1 MPVAMTFTT
10 LKEDIRRYIERG
22 NLSDTT
28 VYEQIP
34 SLINLAERDIARK
47 LKIQGFINV
56 VTSTLIAGVSV
67 YAKPDRWRRTV
78 SMEFGVAASAAA
90 VDQNVR
96 VSLFARDYEYCRNYW
111 PDSTDTAQPEFYADY
126 DYQHWIVVPT
136 PIIDYPWQVMYYEQ
150 PPYLDDATQTNWLTE
165 YAPQALL
172 YGSLLQCIPFL
183 KDDERIPVW
192 DKMYQGAVNDL
203 NVEDLKKILD
213 RNVTRQEA

>member
-1 MPVAMTFTT
+1 MPVAMTYTS
-10 LKEDIRRYIERG
+10 LQEDIRRYIERG
-22 NLSDTT
+22 NVSDTT

-56 VTSTLIAGVSV
+56 VTSTLVAGVSV

-78 SMEFGVAASAAA
+78 SMEFGVAATPAAA
-90 VDQNVR
+90 TQNKR
-96 VSLFARDYEYCRNYW
+96 IPIFARDYEYSRNYW
-111 PDSTDTAQPEFYADY
+111 PDSTATAQPEYYADY
-126 DYQHWIVVPT
+126 DYQHWLVVPT
-136 PIIDYPWQVMYYEQ
+136 PDINYPWQIMYYEQ
-150 PPYLDDATQTNWLTE
+150 PPYLDVTTQTNWLTE

-172 YGSLLQCIPFL
+172 YGALVQAEPFL
-183 KDDERIPVW
+183 KNDERIPVW
-192 DKMYQGAVNDL
+192 QGMYGSAVNDL